1 MISAVLE
8 GRDDIEI
15 WGDGDQTRSFMF
27 IDDCIEGTL
36 RLMRSDVREPLNVGS
51 DELVTINQ
59 LVDLVEGISGV
70 RLKRRYNLDAPKGCG
85 TQQRQHAHKGT
96 PRMGAFDLAGP
107 RSARN
112 L

>member
-1 MISAVLE
+1 MLE
-8 GRDDIEI
+8 AATTSRSGATAN
-15 WGDGDQTRSFMF
+15 QTRSFMF

-70 RLKRRYNLDAPKGCG
+70 RLKRRYKPRCPEGGAW